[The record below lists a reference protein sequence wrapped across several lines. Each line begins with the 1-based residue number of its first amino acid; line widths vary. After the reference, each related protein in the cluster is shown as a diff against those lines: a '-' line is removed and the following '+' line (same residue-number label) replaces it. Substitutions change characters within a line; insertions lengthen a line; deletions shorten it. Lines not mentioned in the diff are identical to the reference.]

1 MPSTATSPVKILSD
15 LGIDVMNLSSQEDY
29 KSALVEG
36 LAKLQ
41 YTGETS
47 SERFKILKDEVLRVK
62 REKLK
67 AEDPTYTTKEERP
80 EFTVKKSTI
89 TGAAFK
95 KGSSVGRAE
104 NVAADTTGTS
114 AIQKWQPP
122 GALQQADDISKDSS
136 PLASAGL
143 LSAVQAIAASVDN
156 IVGIMK
162 DQADAQKEA
171 AEDSHV
177 AAEEK
182 EGKQREKGLETK
194 VFSGLKK
201 TGEKIIKPVKN
212 LFQKIFDF
220 FMNVFLGRAFVK
232 IIEWFSDPANK
243 EKISSLFKFLKDWW
257 PAIVAGLIAFA
268 SPILGPI
275 GVIAGI
281 VALLMWGVPKVLDA
295 AKFVGNLV
303 GKVWAFLKG
312 GPDGDNKVD
321 TSTRKQDR
329 HGDPSR
335 RQGGDKEGKEGA
347 SQLKEGE
354 EQQKQDVNQPQQPA
368 EKMASGGEVPGSGDK
383 DTVPAM
389 LTPGEF
395 VMSKGAVKKWGMG
408 TLEGMNAAAGG
419 TNIPTTVQT
428 RGDTNVPRGPG
439 GNPTRGDTNVPRGPG
454 GNPIRIKDKINSM
467 RPGHSLGQ
475 LKIKHGAEN
484 VRTSSRKGYRGG
496 GLINKPR
503 LVQAYAGGGGVTVKE
518 DISNIPLL
526 IAPSQGGA
534 ADIPP
539 PSAGR
544 VRTMQAES
552 AAADAKSKTT
562 KQPGQAVPEFSASTM
577 VSPYKIKT
585 LGITV

>member
-243 EKISSLFKFLKDWW
+243 EKISSLFKFLRDWW

-428 RGDTNVPRGPG
+428 RADTNVPGAL
-439 GNPTRGDTNVPRGPG
+439 G
-454 GNPIRIKDKINSM
+454 GNPIKIKDKMKSM
-467 RPGHSLGQ
+467 RPGNALG
-475 LKIKHGAEN
+475 KENIKFGAEN
-484 VRTSSRKGYRGG
+484 IGRSPRKAYRGG

>member
-1 MPSTATSPVKILSD
+1 MPSTPLTGIDPEIAKILGLDFSAD
-15 LGIDVMNLSSQEDY
+15 FTAGEYATLLKEAMLRNHPDRGGDEELFQKLS
-29 KSALVEG
+29 VE
-36 LAKLQ
+36 
-41 YTGETS
+41 
-47 SERFKILKDEVLRVK
+47 RDRVK
-62 REKLK
+62 EDGQTERTLK
-67 AEDPTYTTKEERP
+67 
-80 EFTVKKSTI
+80 VKKTTI

-95 KGSSVGRAE
+95 KGSSVGRAQ

-243 EKISSLFKFLKDWW
+243 EKISSLFKFLRDWW

-303 GKVWAFLKG
+303 GKVWAFLTG

-321 TSTRKQDR
+321 TSTRQQDR

-419 TNIPTTVQT
+419 TNIPTTVQ
-428 RGDTNVPRGPG
+428 
-439 GNPTRGDTNVPRGPG
+439 TRGDTNVPRGPG

>member
-243 EKISSLFKFLKDWW
+243 EKISSLFKFLRDWW

-321 TSTRKQDR
+321 TSTRQQDR

-347 SQLKEGE
+347 SQLKQGE

-439 GNPTRGDTNVPRGPG
+439 GNP
-454 GNPIRIKDKINSM
+454 IRIKDKINSM

-484 VRTSSRKGYRGG
+484 VRTSSRKAYRGG

>member
-321 TSTRKQDR
+321 TSTRQQDR

-347 SQLKEGE
+347 SQLKQGE

-419 TNIPTTVQT
+419 TNIPTTVQ
-428 RGDTNVPRGPG
+428 
-439 GNPTRGDTNVPRGPG
+439 TRGDTNVPRGPG

>member
-347 SQLKEGE
+347 SQLKQGE

-428 RGDTNVPRGPG
+428 RADTNVPGAL
-439 GNPTRGDTNVPRGPG
+439 G
-454 GNPIRIKDKINSM
+454 GNPIKIKDKMKSM
-467 RPGHSLGQ
+467 RPGNALG
-475 LKIKHGAEN
+475 KENIKFGAEN
-484 VRTSSRKGYRGG
+484 IGRSPRKAYRGG

>member
-321 TSTRKQDR
+321 TSTRQQDR

-383 DTVPAM
+383 ATVPAM

-428 RGDTNVPRGPG
+428 RA
-439 GNPTRGDTNVPRGPG
+439 DTNVPRGPG

-475 LKIKHGAEN
+475 LKIKHGDEN
-484 VRTSSRKGYRGG
+484 VRTSSRKVYRGG

-526 IAPSQGGA
+526 IAPSQGGG

>member
-1 MPSTATSPVKILSD
+1 M
-15 LGIDVMNLSSQEDY
+15 G
-29 KSALVEG
+29 
-36 LAKLQ
+36 
-41 YTGETS
+41 
-47 SERFKILKDEVLRVK
+47 
-62 REKLK
+62 
-67 AEDPTYTTKEERP
+67 
-80 EFTVKKSTI
+80 
-89 TGAAFK
+89 
-95 KGSSVGRAE
+95 
-104 NVAADTTGTS
+104 
-114 AIQKWQPP
+114 
-122 GALQQADDISKDSS
+122 
-136 PLASAGL
+136 
-143 LSAVQAIAASVDN
+143 
-156 IVGIMK
+156 
-162 DQADAQKEA
+162 
-171 AEDSHV
+171 
-177 AAEEK
+177 
-182 EGKQREKGLETK
+182 
-194 VFSGLKK
+194 
-201 TGEKIIKPVKN
+201 
-212 LFQKIFDF
+212 
-220 FMNVFLGRAFVK
+220 
-232 IIEWFSDPANK
+232 
-243 EKISSLFKFLKDWW
+243 
-257 PAIVAGLIAFA
+257 
-268 SPILGPI
+268 
-275 GVIAGI
+275 
-281 VALLMWGVPKVLDA
+281 
-295 AKFVGNLV
+295 
-303 GKVWAFLKG
+303 FLKG

-321 TSTRKQDR
+321 TSTRQQDR

-347 SQLKEGE
+347 SQLKQGE

-439 GNPTRGDTNVPRGPG
+439 GNP
-454 GNPIRIKDKINSM
+454 IRIKDKINSM

-484 VRTSSRKGYRGG
+484 VRTSSRKAYRGG